1 MKAKFWD
8 VKTRKSIEAEVTELV
23 TFDNGRSAFKAV
35 TADGRSLTRF
45 VSKADAEK
53 FAAADGKAAKAPA
66 KKCCC
71 KKK

>member
-53 FAAADGKAAKAPA
+53 YAAKAPA

>member
-53 FAAADGKAAKAPA
+53 YTGKKTSS